1 MMRDSHAQKTPADTR
16 YDVGVKS
23 IDDEHRTILETLDKL
38 FTIVESNGERDAI
51 MPVLSDF
58 LDRTRKHFTE
68 EEELLC
74 KTGYPSLLTHKS
86 AHDVYLNKIQI
97 YQKNVIDGNVSFAIE
112 RVAFF
117 RRWFKDHI
125 LEVDKLYVPFI
136 ADKTFPNI
144 L

>member
-1 MMRDSHAQKTPADTR
+1 MRDSYAQKTTADTR

-23 IDDEHRTILETLDKL
+23 LDDEHKTILDTLDKL
-38 FTIVESNGERDAI
+38 FKIVDTNGDRDAI
-51 MPVLSDF
+51 LPILNEF
-58 LDRTRKHFTE
+58 LGQTRKHFTE

-86 AHDVYLNKIQI
+86 AHDMYLNKIQI
-97 YQKNVIDGNVSFAIE
+97 YQKNVVDGNVSFAIE

-125 LEVDKLYVPFI
+125 LEVDKLYIPFL
-136 ADKTFPNI
+136 ANKAFPTI